1 MPGSSKLSR
10 RSFLLF
16 AGVSG
21 AAALW
26 APNLVKILDPLG
38 RGVAEDSE
46 RAARRLGRLYLTRH
60 PEDADAAVLER
71 TLFGT
76 TGAGWN
82 GGRAAQTWATACQ
95 ADFRAERV
103 VVLDGWWL
111 ARSEARLC
119 ALLHLDAG
127 RMT

>member
-1 MPGSSKLSR
+1 MRGSRKLSR

-16 AGVSG
+16 AG
-21 AAALW
+21 AAGGTALW
-26 APNLVKILDPLG
+26 APNLATILDPLG

-46 RAARRLGRLYLTRH
+46 RAARRLGGFYLARH
-60 PEDADAAVLER
+60 PEEADTAALER
-71 TLFGT
+71 ALFGT
-76 TGAGWN
+76 AGNGWD
-82 GGRAAQTWATACQ
+82 GGRAAQTWAAACR
-95 ADFRAERV
+95 ADFRAERL

-127 RMT
+127 RKT